1 MLHGMLPTRIAR
13 WRSVLLTVTLGGL
26 LFALLSGSALLFFG
40 MPRARREYWVIV
52 HWLAAMVALVPYAL
66 YQLRHWQ
73 RVRLFGRP
81 THYRVGL
88 HAFFMMCGT
97 VLTGLLLVL
106 SLTGGTRLYS
116 AVDLAHIFFGFVF
129 ALLIAAHLTLVAV
142 LTVTQV
148 PPAEAP
154 AARAAVRWALVAFAL
169 LAIAGL
175 GVAITSS

>member
-1 MLHGMLPTRIAR
+1 MRSTRIAR
-13 WRSVLLTVTLGGL
+13 WRSVLLAVTLAGL
-26 LFALLSGSALLFFG
+26 LFALLSGSVLLFFG
-40 MPRARREYWVIV
+40 MPRARREYWVLV
-52 HWLAAMVALVPYAL
+52 HWLAAMAALVPYAL

-73 RVRLFGRP
+73 RVRPFGRP

-106 SLTGGTRLYS
+106 RLAGGTRLYT
-116 AVDLAHIFFGFVF
+116 AIDLAHIFFGFVF

-142 LTVTQV
+142 LTITQV
-148 PPAEAP
+148 AAGETQ
-154 AARAAVRWALVAFAL
+154 AARSAVRWAIVVVAT

-175 GVAITSS
+175 GVAVTSS